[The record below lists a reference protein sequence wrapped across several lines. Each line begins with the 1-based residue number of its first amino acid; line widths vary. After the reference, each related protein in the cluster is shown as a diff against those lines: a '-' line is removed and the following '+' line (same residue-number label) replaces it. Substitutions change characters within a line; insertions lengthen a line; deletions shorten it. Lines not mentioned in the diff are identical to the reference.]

1 MNDIESST
9 YRYRRFYIFCVL
21 VFILCFLIFLRTVI
35 SQLICLNAGRV
46 LHNKMFKQIIRCPI
60 SFFDTNSVGRIL
72 NRFTSDIAAMDE
84 SLPMT
89 VFDFLVSLSQVLD
102 TIVLVIFLNP
112 WSFIPA
118 IIAASGM
125 LFVRYRF
132 APCSRDLKRLV
143 GTTRI
148 IRSYH
153 AENIC
158 SEEFHYH
165 LDNNTRVNYL
175 IATLNRWSAMRFDW
189 VSIIFIALIIVLAI
203 IVRISQQQF
212 SAVEIALTLTYSLNL
227 MGLFQWTIRLDLENK
242 MYTFVFVLEN
252 IVYSRQSV

>member
-1 MNDIESST
+1 
-9 YRYRRFYIFCVL
+9 
-21 VFILCFLIFLRTVI
+21 
-35 SQLICLNAGRV
+35 
-46 LHNKMFKQIIRCPI
+46 
-60 SFFDTNSVGRIL
+60 
-72 NRFTSDIAAMDE
+72 MDE

-227 MGLFQWTIRLDLENK
+227 MGLFQWTIR
-242 MYTFVFVLEN
+242 
-252 IVYSRQSV
+252 QSVEVETQMTSVERILEYCSLEQEPSNQLSFKYRSPANWPSQGRIVFKNVSMSHSKELNSPLIGSSSYFINN